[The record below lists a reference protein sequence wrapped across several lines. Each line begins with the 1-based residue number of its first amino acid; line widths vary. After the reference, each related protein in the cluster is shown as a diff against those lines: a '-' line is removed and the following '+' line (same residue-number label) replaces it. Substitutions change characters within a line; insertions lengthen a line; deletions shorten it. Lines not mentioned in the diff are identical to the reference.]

1 MKIFA
6 SSRTLVTKPTD
17 TTIAAPV
24 APRRSHSFTTHGIT
38 VSDDYAWLKDSKW
51 QEVLRDPSILDPDIR
66 RHLDAENGY
75 TEGLLGHT
83 GPLQKKLVAEMRGRI
98 KEDDSSVPSPDGP
111 FAYFRRYREGGQHEL
126 FCRRPR
132 DGGDAHVVLDGDDLA
147 KAHDYFKF
155 GGARHSYDHKLTAWS
170 ADVKGSEYFSIR
182 VREWDS
188 GTDRDDLVEETDGGV
203 VWSADCKSFF
213 YVKLDDNH
221 RPMQVWRHRLGTKQ
235 ADDVLIYEE
244 RDSGWFTH
252 IHEST
257 SGRFCVIAGGDHETS
272 EQRLIDLG
280 APDAPPRLV
289 AAREQGLQYSLADR
303 GDELFILTNADGAI
317 DFKIVT
323 APLAS
328 PERANWRD
336 LIPHRAGIYV
346 LDHDLYS
353 GHLVRLER
361 ANALPAIII
370 RDLGN
375 GEEHA
380 IAFDEAAYSL
390 DTMGSYEFDTT
401 NLRFSYS
408 SMTTPSE
415 VYDYD
420 MVTRSRTLRKRQE
433 IPSGHNPADY
443 ATTRIMAV
451 SHDGAEV
458 PISLLHRRD
467 FKQDGSA
474 PLLLYGYG
482 SYGMAMPASF
492 NANRLSLV
500 DRGIV
505 YAIAHIRGGTDK
517 GWGWYLDGKRE
528 KKTNSFDDFAACARA
543 LIAARYTSTKRIVG
557 HGGSAGGMLMGAV
570 ANRAGELFAGIVAEV
585 PFVDVLNTMLDDTLP
600 LTPPEWPEWGNP
612 IESEADF
619 RTILSYSPY
628 DNIAPMDYPAILA
641 MGGLTDP
648 RVTYWEPAKWI
659 ARLRATM
666 TGGGPVLLRTNMG
679 AGHGGASG
687 RFNRLD
693 EVAIVYAFALW
704 AVGMAEKAE
713 V

>member
-1 MKIFA
+1 
-6 SSRTLVTKPTD
+6 VTKTASKTSPQP
-17 TTIAAPV
+17 APV
-24 APRRSHSFTTHGIT
+24 APRRPHSFTTHGIT
-38 VSDDYAWLKDSKW
+38 VSDDYAWLKDANW
-51 QEVLRDPSILDPDIR
+51 QEVLLDPSILDGDIR
-66 RHLDAENGY
+66 SYLEQENSY

-83 GPLQKKLVAEMRGRI
+83 AGLQKTLIAEMRGRI
-98 KEDDSSVPSPDGP
+98 KEDDSSVPSPDGA
-111 FAYFRRYREGGQHEL
+111 FAYFRKFRDGGQHEM
-126 FCRRPR
+126 FARTAR
-132 DGGDAHVVLDGDDLA
+132 DGGKMTIILDGDALA
-147 KAHDYFKF
+147 ADQDYFKF
-155 GGARHSYDHKLTAWS
+155 GGARHSPDHRLEAWS
-170 ADVKGSEYFSIR
+170 ADIKGSEYFSIR
-182 VREWDS
+182 VRDWS
-188 GTDRDDLVEETDGGV
+188 GGKDRDDLIEQTDGGV
-203 VWSADCKSFF
+203 VWSADSTHFF

-221 RPMQVWRHRLGTKQ
+221 RPMQVWRHRLGTAQ
-235 ADDVLIYEE
+235 ADDVLVYEE
-244 RDSGWFTH
+244 QDAGWFTH
-252 IHEST
+252 IHESA

-272 EQRLIDLG
+272 EQRLIDL
-280 APDAPPRLV
+280 ADLEAPPRLV
-289 AAREQGLQYSLADR
+289 AARQDGVQYSLADR
-303 GDELFILTNADGAI
+303 GDQLFILTNADGAI

-323 APLAS
+323 APLAA

-336 LIPHRAGIYV
+336 LIAYREGVYIM
-346 LDHDLYS
+346 DIELYA

-370 RDLGN
+370 RDLATA
-375 GEEHA
+375 EEHA

-390 DTMGSYEFDTT
+390 DTMGGYEFETT
-401 NLRFSYS
+401 SLRFSYS

-420 MVTRSRTLRKRQE
+420 MTSRTRVLRKRQE

-443 ATTRIMAV
+443 VTTRIMAP
-451 SHDGAEV
+451 SHDGALV
-458 PISLLHRRD
+458 PVSILHRRD
-467 FKQDGSA
+467 LARDGNA

-492 NANRLSLV
+492 STNRLSLV
-500 DRGIV
+500 DRGFV
-505 YAIAHIRGGTDK
+505 YAIAHIRGGSDK
-517 GWGWYLDGKRE
+517 GWRWYLDGKRK
-528 KKTNSFDDFAACARA
+528 KKTNSFDDFAASARA
-543 LIAARYTSTKRIVG
+543 LIDAGYTSAKRIVG

-570 ANRAGELFAGIVAEV
+570 ANRDGELFAGIVAEV

-612 IESEADF
+612 IESADDF

-628 DNIAPMDYPAILA
+628 DNIAARDYPAVLA

-693 EVAIVYAFALW
+693 EIAVAYAFALW
-704 AVGMAEKAE
+704 AVGSADKSAAIS
-713 V
+713 

>member
-1 MKIFA
+1 MTQA
-6 SSRTLVTKPTD
+6 RTP
-17 TTIAAPV
+17 AQPPV
-24 APRRSHSFTTHGIT
+24 APRRPHSFTRHGIT
-38 VSDDYAWLKDSKW
+38 VTDDYAWLKDAKW
-51 QEVLRDPSILDPDIR
+51 QEVLRDPGVLDPDIR
-66 RHLDAENGY
+66 AYLEDENVY
-75 TEGLLGHT
+75 TDSLLGHT
-83 GPLQKKLVAEMRGRI
+83 APLQKTLVREMRGRI

-111 FAYFRRYREGGQHEL
+111 FAYFRRFREGGQHEL
-126 FCRRPR
+126 FGRMPR
-132 DGGDAHVVLDGDDLA
+132 AGGESRIVLDGDELA
-147 KAHDYFKF
+147 KSHDYFKF
-155 GGARHSYDHKLTAWS
+155 GGSRHSHDHRLQAWS
-170 ADVKGSEYFSIR
+170 ADTKGSEYFTIR
-182 VREWDS
+182 VRDWETGEDL
-188 GTDRDDLVEETDGGV
+188 DDVVEETDGGV
-203 VWSADCKSFF
+203 VWAADCRGFF

-235 ADDVLIYEE
+235 ADDTLVYEE
-244 RDSGWFTH
+244 QDSGWFTH
-252 IHEST
+252 LHEST

-272 EQRLIDLG
+272 EQRLIDL
-280 APDAPPRLV
+280 ARPEAPPRLV
-289 AAREQGLQYSLADR
+289 AARQEGVQYSLADR
-303 GDELFILTNADGAI
+303 GDELFILTNADDAI

-323 APLAS
+323 APLAA
-328 PERANWRD
+328 PERGNWRD
-336 LIPHRAGIYV
+336 LIPYRPGIYII
-346 LDHDLYS
+346 DIDLYA

-361 ANALPAIII
+361 ANALPAIVI
-370 RDLGN
+370 RDLATT
-375 GEEHA
+375 EEHA

-390 DTMGSYEFDTT
+390 DAMGSYEFDTT

-420 MVTRSRTLRKRQE
+420 MASRTRTLRKRQE
-433 IPSGHNPADY
+433 IPSGHDAADY
-443 ATTRIMAV
+443 VTTRIMAR
-451 SHDGAEV
+451 SQDGAEV
-458 PISLLHRRD
+458 PVSILHRRGLTL
-467 FKQDGSA
+467 DGSA

-492 NANRLSLV
+492 SANRLSLV
-500 DRGIV
+500 DRGFV
-505 YAIAHIRGGTDK
+505 YAIAHIRGGADK

-528 KKTNSFDDFAACARA
+528 KKTNSFDDFAASARA
-543 LIAARYTSTKRIVG
+543 LIDAQYTSAKRIVG
-557 HGGSAGGMLMGAV
+557 HGGSAGGMLMVAV

-585 PFVDVLNTMLDDTLP
+585 PFVDVLNTMLDDSLP

-612 IESEADF
+612 IESEKDF

-628 DNIAPMDYPAILA
+628 DNVAAKDYPAILA

-687 RFNRLD
+687 RFDRLD

-704 AVGMAEKAE
+704 AVGMAE
-713 V
+713 VGV